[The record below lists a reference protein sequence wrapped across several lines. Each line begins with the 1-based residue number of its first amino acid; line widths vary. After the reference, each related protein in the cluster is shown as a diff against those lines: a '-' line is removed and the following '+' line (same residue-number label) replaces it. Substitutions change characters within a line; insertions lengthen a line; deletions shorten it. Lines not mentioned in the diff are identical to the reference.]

1 MAVNYIISYLTQ
13 VITTPL
19 SQENNSCRF
28 PILLL
33 FHDAVEQ
40 MQVGKCNTLEYKKIN
55 KFKLLNN

>member
-19 SQENNSCRF
+19 FQENNSCRF

-40 MQVGKCNTLEYKKIN
+40 MQVGKCNTLEIQKN
-55 KFKLLNN
+55 